1 MTFTEQQ
8 KQEALHL
15 LELCGTQERWDALRN
30 MAECLF
36 RKPTKEEQE
45 RNEAF
50 KRKQEEEKIQRRE
63 AKKAQEAGFE
73 AWKAKRIG
81 GFEMPD
87 ETYDMGVDDIDILLP
102 YLSFYGL
109 QAERAYSA
117 ICAVFDYGFKQ
128 GMKCQKY
135 IKKKKAVPHAA
146 NMKNGLECST
156 NEI

>member
-1 MTFTEQQ
+1 MTYTEQQ

-30 MAECLF
+30 MAECLY

-45 RNEAF
+45 RNEAH
-50 KRKQEEEKIQRRE
+50 KRKQQEEETQRRE
-63 AKKAQEAGFE
+63 ARKAQGEGFE

-81 GFEMPD
+81 KFEIPN
-87 ETYDMGVDDIDILLP
+87 ERYDIGSNDIDILLP
-102 YLSFYGL
+102 YLSYYGL
-109 QAERAYSA
+109 NTERAYSA

-135 IKKKKAVPHAA
+135 LEKKKAVPHAA
-146 NMKNGLECST
+146 NMKNGLDCST